1 MKPQELY
8 PPAYL
13 ARAQAHN
20 RIWTALTALVTVGAL
35 AACIVLC
42 CRLTTANADRT
53 QLLVCVISAVAG
65 WIVIFLMSR
74 FVLPGRREL
83 AHLRS
88 LQDEPRIR
96 VCGAV
101 TMEPGRV
108 RIPRSITVRRLRVQT
123 EEGAKRV
130 SVNVRGAK
138 SLPPLPATL
147 ALYTAHD
154 YVVAWE
160 VAE

>member
-1 MKPQELY
+1 MKPHELY
-8 PPAYL
+8 PPACL
-13 ARAQAHN
+13 ARAESHN
-20 RIWTALTALVTVGAL
+20 RIWTALTALTAIGAL
-35 AACIVLC
+35 ATCVVLC

-53 QLLVCVISAVAG
+53 QLLVCGISALAG
-65 WIVIFLMSR
+65 WVVIFFMSR

-88 LQDEPRIR
+88 LQDEPRVR

-101 TMEPGRV
+101 TMEPGCV
-108 RIPRSITVRRLRVQT
+108 RIPRSITVRKLRVQT
-123 EEGAKRV
+123 EAGSKRV
-130 SVNVRGAK
+130 SVNVRGVK
-138 SLPPLPATL
+138 NLPPLPATL

-160 VAE
+160 VVE